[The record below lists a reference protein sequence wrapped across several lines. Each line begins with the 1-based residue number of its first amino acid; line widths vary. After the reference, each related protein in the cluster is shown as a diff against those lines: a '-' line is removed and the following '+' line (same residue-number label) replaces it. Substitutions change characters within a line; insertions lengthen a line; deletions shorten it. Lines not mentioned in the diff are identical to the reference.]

1 MSKDNNQSGN
11 IAIIQ
16 FVILWILI
24 NNSEFILVDQ
34 MEAQDGA
41 PTPPELPPPP
51 PNFWVMIFFIIAIQN
66 LPIYKAM
73 YNYTY

>member
-1 MSKDNNQSGN
+1 MIFLSILITESNKMSKDNNQSGN

-16 FVILWILI
+16 FVILLNP

-51 PNFWVMIFFIIAIQN
+51 PNFWVMIF
-66 LPIYKAM
+66 
-73 YNYTY
+73 

>member
-1 MSKDNNQSGN
+1 MALMIFLSILITESNKMSKDNNQSGN

-16 FVILWILI
+16 FVILLNP

-51 PNFWVMIFFIIAIQN
+51 PNFWVMIF
-66 LPIYKAM
+66 
-73 YNYTY
+73 